1 MGGKTVQ
8 SIAAGAWAL
17 AKRQHGVITRAQLL
31 ALGFSAHAIDHR
43 IATGRLH
50 PIHAGVYAVGRK
62 ELTRHGAF
70 IAAVLS
76 CGEGAALSHASAAEL
91 WKIRPRVGGA
101 LEVSLPLARR
111 AKRKGI
117 KVHRRA
123 TMETTRHHAIPV
135 TTPICTLVDIAPLL
149 SNDECEAAIGEAD
162 KLDLVHPGPLRA
174 ALDEMRGRP
183 GVNLLK
189 RLIDRHTFVLTD
201 TQLERWF
208 LPIAHRVGLPPPLT
222 QVWLNGGRVDFYWPG
237 LGLVIEVDGGRYHRT
252 PMQQTKDA
260 RRFQAHTA
268 AGLVPLRFTH
278 WQIRYAPHEVESA
291 LIPVVA
297 RLTVAAAG

>member
-1 MGGKTVQ
+1 MGGKMVH

-17 AKRQHGVITRAQLL
+17 VKRQHGVISRGQLL
-31 ALGFSAHAIDHR
+31 ALGFSTHAIDHR
-43 IATGRLH
+43 IETGRLH
-50 PIHAGVYAVGRK
+50 PVYAGVYAVGRK
-62 ELTRHGAF
+62 ELSRLGAF
-70 IAAVLS
+70 IAAVLA
-76 CGEGAALSHASAAEL
+76 CGEAAALSHASAAEL
-91 WKIRPRVGGA
+91 WKIRPRTSGDI
-101 LEVSLPLARR
+101 EVSVASSKRVRR
-111 AKRKGI
+111 PGI
-117 KVHRRA
+117 TVHRRA
-123 TMETTRHHAIPV
+123 TIETTRHHAIPV
-135 TTPICTLVDIAPLL
+135 TTPICTLVDIASLL

-174 ALDEMRGRP
+174 ALDEIPGRP

-208 LPIAHRVGLPPPLT
+208 LPIARRVGLPRPLT
-222 QVWLNGGRVDFYWPG
+222 QVWVNGCRVDFYWPDI
-237 LGLVIEVDGGRYHRT
+237 GLVVEADGGRYHRT

-278 WQIRYAPHEVESA
+278 WQIRYAPDEVEA
-291 LIPVVA
+291 VLAAVVA
-297 RLTVAAAG
+297 RLAVAATG